1 MKDRWYRELSVNIF
15 HGCYRLILMSTVSAR
30 QPLFQVDV
38 GSGNGFHDQPRAF
51 AFLNVRPS
59 LACDARIS
67 EAVEKIV
74 LGLEEE
80 AELEKYLRETRFEGT
95 VRDAR
100 QP

>member
-1 MKDRWYRELSVNIF
+1 M
-15 HGCYRLILMSTVSAR
+15 T
-30 QPLFQVDV
+30 
-38 GSGNGFHDQPRAF
+38 
-51 AFLNVRPS
+51 
-59 LACDARIS
+59 CDARIT
-67 EAVEKIV
+67 EAVEKVV